1 MNASRKAARNLK
13 GKKIKWDEMGQNGA
27 KKKRKNN
34 KKIKNTNLTSQKSY
48 TKTRGTKK
56 INTFTFSKSTK
67 SKLNDYLNND

>member
-1 MNASRKAARNLK
+1 MKPKR
-13 GKKIKWDEMGQNGA
+13 KKIKWDEMGQNGA
-27 KKKRKNN
+27 KKNEKII
-34 KKIKNTNLTSQKSY
+34 KIKNTNLTSQKSY